1 MLGKFFDKVL
11 HEDENEHQKQVGH
24 KEEEKQGWSKTLILV
39 SILVFAIAFSSRM
52 VFLFFF
58 TDPHVVG
65 TDWYGDVYHHW
76 QIALL
81 SKEVGFSHGFLR
93 LWDLKGLEYYW
104 GLMHPL
110 VLILGF
116 IVSGSIDILVPRMV
130 SVIFSSLAISLLFL
144 IITRY
149 FNKKAGFA
157 AAIFASFVP
166 VALFSDTLGMQE
178 PLGLFFLLFGVFL
191 WPRHAFFAGLTW
203 MFAGMVRSEYWLF
216 GAGLTLALILRSRQT
231 HKKVILF
238 LGYILPLV
246 FYMKYMLD
254 YTGNPIYPIYYN
266 FMATVVGDW
275 FIKDGV
281 ELSSKVLLIKSVSQV
296 FTIVFVALGVLFLW
310 RRPRGYL
317 YYLVGLANLVFI
329 FFVFGFGS
337 YLFGYPEDGSIFI
350 IDRNWVDR
358 IMAWQWVFI
367 GSIIS
372 IVLFYYTLEIL
383 KHKHVKAVG
392 LFLSSGIF
400 VSILLASQLSW
411 PSISY
416 HYTKALAP
424 MDGEAAS
431 ARKIAE
437 NYQQEGSIIVPDGR
451 PLLTYDLVVKENIPA
466 QKLVSAL
473 YGPFYYA
480 KVDPFEN
487 WGDFRLEIIKWLQK
501 EDARLFVLAGSF
513 GLSDSLG
520 QYSKMMEYEKDK
532 LFTLVEEFSGFRIY
546 RVNTNELYKQEF

>member
-178 PLGLFFLLFGVFL
+178 PLGLFFL
-191 WPRHAFFAGLTW
+191 H
-203 MFAGMVRSEYWLF
+203 
-216 GAGLTLALILRSRQT
+216 
-231 HKKVILF
+231 
-238 LGYILPLV
+238 
-246 FYMKYMLD
+246 
-254 YTGNPIYPIYYN
+254 
-266 FMATVVGDW
+266 
-275 FIKDGV
+275 
-281 ELSSKVLLIKSVSQV
+281 SK
-296 FTIVFVALGVLFLW
+296 
-310 RRPRGYL
+310 
-317 YYLVGLANLVFI
+317 LANSRESLATT
-329 FFVFGFGS
+329 GR
-337 YLFGYPEDGSIFI
+337 E
-350 IDRNWVDR
+350 NC
-358 IMAWQWVFI
+358 
-367 GSIIS
+367 
-372 IVLFYYTLEIL
+372 
-383 KHKHVKAVG
+383 
-392 LFLSSGIF
+392 SS
-400 VSILLASQLSW
+400 
-411 PSISY
+411 P
-416 HYTKALAP
+416 
-424 MDGEAAS
+424 
-431 ARKIAE
+431 
-437 NYQQEGSIIVPDGR
+437 
-451 PLLTYDLVVKENIPA
+451 
-466 QKLVSAL
+466 
-473 YGPFYYA
+473 
-480 KVDPFEN
+480 
-487 WGDFRLEIIKWLQK
+487 
-501 EDARLFVLAGSF
+501 
-513 GLSDSLG
+513 
-520 QYSKMMEYEKDK
+520 
-532 LFTLVEEFSGFRIY
+532 
-546 RVNTNELYKQEF
+546 

>member
-1 MLGKFFDKVL
+1 MIGKILDKVL
-11 HEDENEHQKQVGH
+11 HEDEDDVRRADEKKGEK
-24 KEEEKQGWSKTLILV
+24 KEGWSKTLLLGTL
-39 SILVFAIAFSSRM
+39 LVFIIAFSSRM

-58 TDPHVVG
+58 TNPHVVG

-116 IVSGSIDILVPRMV
+116 IISGSIDILVPRMV
-130 SVIFSSLAISLLFL
+130 SVIFSSLAVTLMFLVIS
-144 IITRY
+144 RY

-238 LGYILPLV
+238 LWYILPLV

-296 FTIVFVALGVLFLW
+296 FTIVFF
-310 RRPRGYL
+310 
-317 YYLVGLANLVFI
+317 
-329 FFVFGFGS
+329 
-337 YLFGYPEDGSIFI
+337 
-350 IDRNWVDR
+350 
-358 IMAWQWVFI
+358 
-367 GSIIS
+367 
-372 IVLFYYTLEIL
+372 
-383 KHKHVKAVG
+383 
-392 LFLSSGIF
+392 
-400 VSILLASQLSW
+400 
-411 PSISY
+411 
-416 HYTKALAP
+416 
-424 MDGEAAS
+424 
-431 ARKIAE
+431 
-437 NYQQEGSIIVPDGR
+437 
-451 PLLTYDLVVKENIPA
+451 
-466 QKLVSAL
+466 
-473 YGPFYYA
+473 
-480 KVDPFEN
+480 
-487 WGDFRLEIIKWLQK
+487 
-501 EDARLFVLAGSF
+501 SF
-513 GLSDSLG
+513 
-520 QYSKMMEYEKDK
+520 
-532 LFTLVEEFSGFRIY
+532 
-546 RVNTNELYKQEF
+546 